1 MPRLELPTGVGI
13 YYESIGAGEPV
24 LLIMG
29 TGADHSLWDDTARV
43 YAERYRVITF
53 DNRGTGQSDH
63 PRDPKRYTMRLLAG
77 DAADLL
83 EALQI
88 DHAHVSGLSLGSA
101 VAQELAINHPDKVRS
116 LQLHCTWGRTDAW
129 LTRLFEGMRY
139 PLEHDDMAM
148 FVRTAFMWVMSPAR
162 LNDKPAEVA
171 EIERAYLE
179 ENPHP
184 PSKQGLIGHL
194 HADLTH
200 DTLGRLEQI
209 HAPTLITSGEVDWQ
223 VPARYGRDVHMRIPG
238 SALHVFTG
246 PYSSHMAFV
255 EMADEFNRLTLD
267 FLASA

>member
-43 YAERYRVITF
+43 YAQRYRVITF

-63 PRDPKRYTMRLLAG
+63 PLDPKRYTMRLLAE

-83 EALQI
+83 DALEI
-88 DHAHVSGLSLGSA
+88 ERAHVSGLSLGSA
-101 VAQELAINHPDKVRS
+101 VAQELAINHPDKIRS

-162 LNDKPAEVA
+162 LNDKPVEVA

-200 DTLGRLEQI
+200 DALGRLEQI
-209 HAPTLITSGEVDWQ
+209 HAPTLITSGEMDWQ
-223 VPARYGRDVHMRIPG
+223 VPTRYGRDVNMRIPG
-238 SALHVFTG
+238 SALHVFAG

-267 FLASA
+267 FLASV

>member
-179 ENPHP
+179 DNPHP
-184 PSKQGLIGHL
+184 PSKEGLIGHL

-223 VPARYGRDVHMRIPG
+223 VPARYGRDVQMRIPG

>member
-223 VPARYGRDVHMRIPG
+223 VPARYGRDVQMRIPG